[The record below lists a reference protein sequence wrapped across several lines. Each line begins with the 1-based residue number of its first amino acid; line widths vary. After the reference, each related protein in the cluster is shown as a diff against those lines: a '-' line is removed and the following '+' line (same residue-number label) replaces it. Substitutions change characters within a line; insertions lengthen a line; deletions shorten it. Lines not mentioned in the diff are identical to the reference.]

1 VAVNSAI
8 KTLVGVALLLAAVSA
23 SAQIVKAKVPFPFV
37 SAGKSW
43 PAADYTLEITMDSGM
58 LTLSSPG
65 IGSAMM
71 LTTGTQRSGEKQS
84 YLRFQ
89 RLSDRWVLEEVTA
102 FDTARVPS
110 PGKLEKELAR
120 HNTPLEE
127 TIVAADS
134 AAH

>member
-1 VAVNSAI
+1 MAKQI
-8 KTLVGVALLLAAVSA
+8 KNLIGVALLLAAVSA
-23 SAQIVKAKVPFPFV
+23 SAQTVVKARVPFPFV
-37 SAGKSW
+37 TAGRSW
-43 PAADYTLEITMDSGM
+43 PAADYKMEIIMDNGM

-89 RLSDRWVLEEVTA
+89 RLSGRWVLQEVTA

-120 HNTPLEE
+120 HNTSLEE
-127 TIVAADS
+127 TLVAADS

>member
-1 VAVNSAI
+1 MAKQIRRLIGA
-8 KTLVGVALLLAAVSA
+8 ALLLAAVSA
-23 SAQIVKAKVPFPFV
+23 SAQTVVKATIPFPFV
-37 SAGKSW
+37 TAGKSW
-43 PAADYTLEITMDSGM
+43 PAADYTLKISMHNGM

-65 IGSAMM
+65 IGSAMI

-89 RLSDRWVLEEVTA
+89 RLSDRWVLHEVTA

-120 HNTPLEE
+120 HNPSLQE
-127 TIVAADS
+127 TIVASS
-134 AAH
+134 AAR